1 MPISHYKLF
10 QFNLAN
16 AYLLL
21 GNYNDAKSRYSKCLE
36 TDPQGKLKSYVY
48 NNLALACWWQK
59 NPLEKVRD
67 ETEITD
73 K

>member
-21 GNYNDAKSRYSKCLE
+21 GNYNDAKARYSKCLE

-48 NNLALACWWQK
+48 NNLGLACWWHK

-67 ETEITD
+67 
-73 K
+73 